1 MVSLAWLLVAAP
13 QCDVIRFENTKERW
27 KQGHARRDVQ
37 QFCNPIR
44 IYYLWEKQIIRF
56 KFKT

>member
-13 QCDVIRFENTKERW
+13 QCDAIRFENTKERW
-27 KQGHARRDVQ
+27 KHGHPRRDVQ
-37 QFCNPIR
+37 PFCN
-44 IYYLWEKQIIRF
+44 IYYLWEKKIIRF